1 MVKKSLLNSIFIVL
15 YHHVPEAGMRRV
27 EEEQLGGHQLVGNNS
42 CQAAD
47 KQGQRTH
54 QATTNVQQALGIN

>member
-1 MVKKSLLNSIFIVL
+1 ML

-42 CQAAD
+42 CQAAN